1 MFDVKAKADE
11 IIKKVSEDK
20 SLAKNFLKAPV
31 KTVED
36 LLGVDLPNDTL
47 NAIVVGVKGKI
58 NVEKL
63 AGMLDSDG
71 DGKPELGALG
81 KISEVFKK

>member
-1 MFDVKAKADE
+1 MMFDVKAKADE

-36 LLGVDLPNDTL
+36 LLGVDLPDEQIK
-47 NAIVVGVKGKI
+47 AVVEGVKAKL
-58 NVEKL
+58 L
-63 AGMLDSDG
+63 AGDG
-71 DGKPELGALG
+71 NIVDKIKGLFDGKKDGE
-81 KISEVFKK
+81 